1 MAVRTHILVVANRT
15 VDSPDLLAA
24 LKDRAAEQAIA
35 LTVLVPTPWADREA
49 AQGRLDAALDALRDA
64 GIPAEGALGDQDPM
78 VAVQEAW
85 DPKRMDEVLVSTLVA
100 ASSHWMRIDLPHRV
114 ARLIDCP
121 VRHLEAAPPRE
132 ETPGEPVPK
141 KPRQPLL
148 VGLLSNMH
156 AETRREAADGAQ

>member
-24 LKDRAAEQAIA
+24 LKERATEQAVS

-49 AQGRLDAALDALRDA
+49 AQGRLDAALATLRDA
-64 GIPAEGALGDQDPM
+64 EIPAEGVLGDQDPM
-78 VAVQEAW
+78 VAVQETW
-85 DPKRMDEVLVSTLVA
+85 DPKRMDEVLVSTLGA

-121 VRHLEAAPPRE
+121 VRHLEAAPPRD

-156 AETRREAADGAQ
+156 AETRRGAADSAQ

>member
-49 AQGRLDAALDALRDA
+49 PLRDA

-85 DPKRMDEVLVSTLVA
+85 DPKRMDEVLVSTLGA

-132 ETPGEPVPK
+132 ERPGEPVPK

-156 AETRREAADGAQ
+156 AETHREAADSPQ

>member
-24 LKDRAAEQAIA
+24 LKDRAGEQAIA
-35 LTVLVPTPWADREA
+35 VTVLVPTPWADREP
-49 AQGRLDAALDALRDA
+49 AQGRVDAALAELRDA
-64 GIPAEGALGDQDPM
+64 DIPAEGVLGDQDPM

-85 DPKRMDEVLVSTLVA
+85 DPKRMDEVLVSTLGR
-100 ASSHWMRIDLPHRV
+100 ASSHWMRIDLPHRI
-114 ARLIDCP
+114 AKLIDCP

-132 ETPGEPVPK
+132 EPGEPVPK

-156 AETRREAADGAQ
+156 AETRRGATDTSQ

>member
-1 MAVRTHILVVANRT
+1 MAVRTHLLVVANRT

-24 LKDRAAEQAIA
+24 IKDRAQQQA
-35 LTVLVPTPWADREA
+35 LEVTLLVPTPWAEREG
-49 AQGRLDAALDALRDA
+49 AQGRLDAALAELRDA
-64 GIPAEGALGDQDPM
+64 GVPADGVLGDEDPIC
-78 VAVQEAW
+78 AVQDTW
-85 DPKRMDEVLVSTLVA
+85 DPKRMDEALVSTLGRG
-100 ASSHWMRIDLPHRV
+100 SSHWMQIDLPHRI

-132 ETPGEPVPK
+132 ERHEPLPP

-156 AETRREAADGAQ
+156 AETRREAPGAGG

>member
-24 LKDRAAEQAIA
+24 IKDRAAEQAIA
-35 LTVLVPTPWADREA
+35 VTLLVPTPWAEREA
-49 AQGRLDAALDALRDA
+49 AQGRLDAAL
-64 GIPAEGALGDQDPM
+64 AER
-78 VAVQEAW
+78 AVQETW
-85 DPKRMDEVLVSTLVA
+85 DPKRMDEALVSTLGA

-114 ARLIDCP
+114 AKLIDCP

-132 ETPGEPVPK
+132 ETPGEPLPK

-156 AETRREAADGAQ
+156 AETRRGATDPAQ

>member
-24 LKDRAAEQAIA
+24 IKERAGKQAIMV
-35 LTVLVPTPWADREA
+35 TVLVPTPWADRAA
-49 AQGRLDAALDALRDA
+49 AQSRLDGALAALREADIR
-64 GIPAEGALGDQDPM
+64 AEGVLGDQDAM
-78 VAVQEAW
+78 AAVQETW
-85 DPKRMDEVLVSTLVA
+85 DPKRMDEVLVSTLGR
-100 ASSHWMRIDLPHRV
+100 ASSHWMQIDLPHRV
-114 ARLIDCP
+114 AKLIDCP

-156 AETRREAADGAQ
+156 AETRREAADSAQ